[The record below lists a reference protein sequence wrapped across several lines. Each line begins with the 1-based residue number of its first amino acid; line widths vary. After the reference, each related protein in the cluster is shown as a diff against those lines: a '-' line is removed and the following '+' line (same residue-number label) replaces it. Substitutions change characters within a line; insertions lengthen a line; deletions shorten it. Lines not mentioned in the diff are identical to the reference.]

1 MQCKYRDKLHL
12 LILWKT
18 YEAKSIVQ
26 YNRLITLQHGH
37 FRRVRRMKNGG
48 VWRRLAGSLLGTCQI
63 YLCGAVRKKERRF
76 LAKMRKDA
84 GEIQEG
90 KKKKAEASLCERDI
104 LFGHDQ
110 PLQLALFGHDQPLQ
124 PASVWTQPALKL
136 ALFGHSQPVP
146 IPAGRGCARGE
157 FLLPHVLRPL
167 WNAAWQAV
175 SG

>member
-1 MQCKYRDKLHL
+1 
-12 LILWKT
+12 
-18 YEAKSIVQ
+18 
-26 YNRLITLQHGH
+26 
-37 FRRVRRMKNGG
+37 
-48 VWRRLAGSLLGTCQI
+48 
-63 YLCGAVRKKERRF
+63 
-76 LAKMRKDA
+76 MRKDA

-104 LFGHDQ
+104 
-110 PLQLALFGHDQPLQ
+110 LFGHDQPLQ

-167 WNAAWQAV
+167 WNAAWQAAF
-175 SG
+175 G

>member
-1 MQCKYRDKLHL
+1 MQ
-12 LILWKT
+12 
-18 YEAKSIVQ
+18 
-26 YNRLITLQHGH
+26 
-37 FRRVRRMKNGG
+37 
-48 VWRRLAGSLLGTCQI
+48 
-63 YLCGAVRKKERRF
+63 
-76 LAKMRKDA
+76 KDA

-110 PLQLALFGHDQPLQ
+110 PLQLALLGHGQSLQPASVWIQPAFQRLFLDTASSSAGSVWTPPALQPALFGHDQPLQ